1 MASLGDSRF
10 YFGFSA
16 GAILSDGILVFVD
29 DPDYFDLLDVG
40 GLVNTMLSELGDE
53 SISGL
58 YETAKT
64 LFPYPNLRL
73 ALGVRLFAGI
83 ETLLTFSIIPQ
94 AIADI
99 IVGFVPDMAGLEL
112 SHMNIGVRLRKTLLQ
127 DTGGFPALSVGAG
140 YNYSDFNFK
149 FPLEFTQP
157 ISGQDLNLAGDIS
170 LATGLHTAGV
180 DVALSK
186 RLAFFIPFIS
196 ISGWYQMTNLVAAAD
211 FQATLGPVEA
221 PLLDETIAPEATRLI
236 QDLSFL
242 LRGGFELKLGP
253 IHLVPEATY
262 NLGTGFFSAD
272 IGLRFQF

>member
-1 MASLGDSRF
+1 MP
-10 YFGFSA
+10 
-16 GAILSDGILVFVD
+16 AI
-29 DPDYFDLLDVG
+29 
-40 GLVNTMLSELGDE
+40 
-53 SISGL
+53 
-58 YETAKT
+58 
-64 LFPYPNLRL
+64 
-73 ALGVRLFAGI
+73 
-83 ETLLTFSIIPQ
+83 
-94 AIADI
+94 
-99 IVGFVPDMAGLEL
+99 AGLEL
-112 SHMNIGVRLRKTLLQ
+112 SHLNVGVRLRKTLLQ

-149 FPLEFTQP
+149 FPLAVTQP
-157 ISGQDLNLAGDIS
+157 ISGQDLNLEGDIS

-221 PLLDETIAPEATRLI
+221 PLLDENIAPSATLSI

-253 IHLVPEATY
+253 VHLVPEATY
-262 NLGTGFFSAD
+262 NLGTGFLSAD